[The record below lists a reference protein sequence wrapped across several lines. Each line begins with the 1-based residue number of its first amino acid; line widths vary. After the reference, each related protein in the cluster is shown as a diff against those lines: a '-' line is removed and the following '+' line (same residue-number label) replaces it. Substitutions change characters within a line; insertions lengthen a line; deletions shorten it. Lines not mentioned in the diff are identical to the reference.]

1 MHKFSKYSYIVIGLL
16 LAIQAGAQTFNI
28 VLGRPTNSSVT
39 ANILFDTPVQMYCEY
54 GILSGSYSGT
64 TTQLTTLTG
73 EPAEVKIDGLTP
85 ETRYY
90 YRVKYKKS
98 TDSSFKTSDEYN
110 FITQRKRGSA
120 FTFTV
125 ESDPHPYDKKC
136 YQPLWDICL
145 QNQLKDQP
153 DFMFDLGDTFGNDHI
168 ATTITSDQTKQLMLN
183 LRPVFGKICHS
194 VPFFFCQGNHEGES
208 GYYLLQTPPNNIA
221 TYETLWRKK
230 FYPNPY
236 PDSFYSGNTESEDF
250 GMDHPQN
257 YYAFEWG
264 DALFVVV
271 DSYRYYTTSAKPR
284 NWEWTIGKTQ
294 YDWLKST
301 LENST
306 AKYKIV
312 FTHHILGE
320 TRGAT
325 VVAKTFEWGGLDNG
339 TNKFAANRPGWDM
352 PIHQLM
358 VKNKVNLFIQGH
370 DHIYAVEE
378 LDKLIYQT
386 MPMPSDSSYIIG
398 MTDNGSAFT
407 GLKLTGSGHLRITV
421 SPDSMNVAF
430 VNALLPKDETAVS
443 KNGAIANS
451 YSVKSSYISGVIN
464 LSANPDKNACSATYN
479 AATGDFQ
486 IRFNQTLALKTT
498 LKLVGVDGKI
508 FSTKTINADIESG
521 ETMLLPATD
530 NSGKRLN
537 SGLYLLSIENNGKNQ
552 VIKTLIQ
559 KI

>member
-1 MHKFSKYSYIVIGLL
+1 MLSKLNMAIIGLT
-16 LAIQAGAQTFNI
+16 LAVHAGAQTFNI
-28 VLGRPTNSSVT
+28 VLGRPTDSSVT
-39 ANILFDTPVQMYCEY
+39 ANILFDTPVQMYFEY
-54 GILSGSYSGT
+54 GTNSGT
-64 TTQLTTLTG
+64 YTATTSQITTTLG
-73 EPAEVKIDGLTP
+73 EPVEVKMAGLLA

-90 YRVKYKKS
+90 YRVRYKKPADA
-98 TDSSFKTSDEYN
+98 TFKQSDEYR
-110 FITQRKRGSA
+110 FITQRKRGSS
-120 FTFTV
+120 FTFTI

-153 DFMFDLGDTFGNDHI
+153 DFMLDLGDTFGDDHI

-183 LRPVFGKICHS
+183 LRPIFGKICHS

-236 PDSFYSGNTESEDF
+236 PDSFYTGNTESEGF
-250 GMDHPQN
+250 GMNQPQN

-271 DSYRYYTTSAKPR
+271 DSYRYYTASAKPR

-339 TNKFAANRPGWDM
+339 TNKFTQNRPGWDM

-358 VKNKVNLFIQGH
+358 LKNKVNLFVQGH

-378 LDKLIYQT
+378 LDKLVYQT
-386 MPMPSDSSYIIG
+386 MPMPSDSSYKIG
-398 MTDNGSAFT
+398 MTDNGNAFT
-407 GLKLTGSGHLRITV
+407 GLKMTGSGHLRVTV
-421 SPDSMNVAF
+421 SPDSLKVAF
-430 VNALLPKDETAVS
+430 VNALLPKDETAGS
-443 KNGAIANS
+443 KNGDIAHS
-451 YSVKSSYISGVIN
+451 YSIKSNAVSGIN
-464 LSANPDKNACSATYN
+464 NVSLNPES
-479 AATGDFQ
+479 Q
-486 IRFNQTLALKTT
+486 ICTVFSNRSLENIQVRFNQTLSGKTV
-498 LKLVGVDGKI
+498 LKLVGIDGKVI
-508 FSTKTINADIESG
+508 FSNTINNGVETG
-521 ETMLLPATD
+521 ETIMLPAKD
-530 NSGKRLN
+530 NSGRPLN
-537 SGLYLLSIENNGKNQ
+537 SGLYLLSVNNNGICQ
-552 VIKTLIQ
+552 VLKTLIQ
-559 KI
+559 

>member
-1 MHKFSKYSYIVIGLL
+1 MLSKLNLAIIGLT
-16 LAIQAGAQTFNI
+16 LAVHAGAQTFNI
-28 VLGRPTNSSVT
+28 VLGRPTDSSVT
-39 ANILFDTPVQMYCEY
+39 ANILFDTPVQMYFEY
-54 GILSGSYSGT
+54 RTNSGT
-64 TTQLTTLTG
+64 YTATTSQITTTLG
-73 EPAEVKIDGLTP
+73 EPVEVKMAGLLA

-90 YRVKYKKS
+90 YRIRYKKPADA
-98 TDSSFKTSDEYN
+98 TFKQSDEYR
-110 FITQRKRGSA
+110 FITQRKRGSS
-120 FTFTV
+120 FTFTI

-153 DFMFDLGDTFGNDHI
+153 DFMFDLGDTFGDDHI

-236 PDSFYSGNTESEDF
+236 PDSFYSGNTESEGF
-250 GMDHPQN
+250 GMNQPQN

-271 DSYRYYTTSAKPR
+271 DSYRYYTVSAKPR

-339 TNKFAANRPGWDM
+339 TNKFTQNRPGWDM

-358 VKNKVNLFIQGH
+358 LKNKVNLFVQGH

-378 LDKLIYQT
+378 LDKLVYQT
-386 MPMPSDSSYIIG
+386 MPMPSDSSYKIG
-398 MTDNGSAFT
+398 MTDNGNAFT
-407 GLKLTGSGHLRITV
+407 GLKMTGSGHLRVTV
-421 SPDSMNVAF
+421 SPDSLKVAF

-443 KNGAIANS
+443 KNGDIAHS
-451 YSVKSSYISGVIN
+451 YSIKSNAVSGIN
-464 LSANPDKNACSATYN
+464 NVSLNPESQLCTVFSNRSLESI
-479 AATGDFQ
+479 Q
-486 IRFNQTLALKTT
+486 VRFNQTLSGKTV
-498 LKLVGVDGKI
+498 LKLVGIDGKVI
-508 FSTKTINADIESG
+508 SSNTINNGVETG
-521 ETMLLPATD
+521 ETITLLAKD
-530 NSGKRLN
+530 NSGRLLN
-537 SGLYLLSIENNGKNQ
+537 SGLYLLSVNNNGICQ
-552 VIKTLIQ
+552 VLKTLIQ
-559 KI
+559 

>member
-1 MHKFSKYSYIVIGLL
+1 MLSKLNLAIIGLT
-16 LAIQAGAQTFNI
+16 LAVHAGAQTFNI
-28 VLGRPTNSSVT
+28 VLGRPTDSSVT
-39 ANILFDTPVQMYCEY
+39 ANILFDTPVQMYFEY
-54 GILSGSYSGT
+54 GTNSGT
-64 TTQLTTLTG
+64 YTATTSQITTNLG
-73 EPAEVKIDGLTP
+73 EPVEVKMAGLLA

-90 YRVKYKKS
+90 YRVRYKKPADA
-98 TDSSFKTSDEYN
+98 TFKQSDEYR
-110 FITQRKRGSA
+110 FITQRKRGSS
-120 FTFTV
+120 FTITI

-136 YQPLWDICL
+136 YQPLWNICL

-153 DFMFDLGDTFGNDHI
+153 DFMFDLGDTFGDDHI

-183 LRPVFGKICHS
+183 LRPIFGKICHS

-236 PDSFYSGNTESEDF
+236 PDSFYSGNTESEGF
-250 GMDHPQN
+250 GMNQPQN

-271 DSYRYYTTSAKPR
+271 DSYRYYTASAKPR

-339 TNKFAANRPGWDM
+339 TNKFTQNRPGWDM

-358 VKNKVNLFIQGH
+358 LKNKVNLFVQGH

-378 LDKLIYQT
+378 LDKLVYQT
-386 MPMPSDSSYIIG
+386 MPMPSDSSYKIG
-398 MTDNGSAFT
+398 MTDNGNAFT
-407 GLKLTGSGHLRITV
+407 GLKMTGSGHLRVTV
-421 SPDSMNVAF
+421 SPDSLKVAF
-430 VNALLPKDETAVS
+430 VNALLPKDETPGS
-443 KNGAIANS
+443 KNGDIAHS
-451 YSVKSSYISGVIN
+451 YSIKSNAVSGIN
-464 LSANPDKNACSATYN
+464 NVSLIPESQLCTVFSNRSLEN
-479 AATGDFQ
+479 
-486 IRFNQTLALKTT
+486 IHVRFNQTLPGKTVI
-498 LKLVGVDGKI
+498 KFVGIDGKVF
-508 FSTKTINADIESG
+508 FSNTINNGVESG
-521 ETMLLPATD
+521 ETITLPAKD
-530 NSGKRLN
+530 NSGRPLN
-537 SGLYLLSIENNGKNQ
+537 SGLYLLSVNNNGICQ

-559 KI
+559 

>member
-1 MHKFSKYSYIVIGLL
+1 MLSKLNLAIIGLT
-16 LAIQAGAQTFNI
+16 LAVHAGAQTFNI
-28 VLGRPTNSSVT
+28 VLGRPTDSSVT
-39 ANILFDTPVQMYCEY
+39 ANILFDTPVQMYFEY
-54 GILSGSYSGT
+54 GTNSGT
-64 TTQLTTLTG
+64 YTATTSQITTALG
-73 EPAEVKIDGLTP
+73 EPVEVKMAGLVV

-90 YRVKYKKS
+90 YRVRYKKPADA
-98 TDSSFKTSDEYN
+98 TFKQSDEYR
-110 FITQRKRGSA
+110 FITQRKRGSS
-120 FTFTV
+120 FTFTI

-153 DFMFDLGDTFGNDHI
+153 DFMFDLGDTFGDDHI

-236 PDSFYSGNTESEDF
+236 PDSFYTGNTESEGF
-250 GMDHPQN
+250 GMNQPQN

-271 DSYRYYTTSAKPR
+271 DSYRYYTASAKPR

-339 TNKFAANRPGWDM
+339 TNKFTQNRPGWDM

-358 VKNKVNLFIQGH
+358 LKNKVNLFVQGH

-378 LDKLIYQT
+378 LDKLVYQT
-386 MPMPSDSSYIIG
+386 MPMPSDSSYKIG
-398 MTDNGSAFT
+398 MTDNGNAFT
-407 GLKLTGSGHLRITV
+407 GLKMTGSGHLRVTV
-421 SPDSMNVAF
+421 SPDSLKVAF

-443 KNGAIANS
+443 KNGDIAHS
-451 YSVKSSYISGVIN
+451 YSIKSNAVSGIN
-464 LSANPDKNACSATYN
+464 NVSLNPESQLCTVFSNSSLESI
-479 AATGDFQ
+479 Q
-486 IRFNQTLALKTT
+486 VRFNQTLSGKTV
-498 LKLVGVDGKI
+498 LKLVGIDGKVI
-508 FSTKTINADIESG
+508 FSNTINNGVETG
-521 ETMLLPATD
+521 ETITLPAKD
-530 NSGKRLN
+530 NSGRPLN
-537 SGLYLLSIENNGKNQ
+537 SGLYLLSVNNNGICQ
-552 VIKTLIQ
+552 VLKTLIQ
-559 KI
+559 

>member
-1 MHKFSKYSYIVIGLL
+1 MLSKLKLIIIIGLA
-16 LAIQAGAQTFNI
+16 LALNVRAQTFNI
-28 VLGRPTNSSVT
+28 VLGRPTDNSVT
-39 ANILFDTPVQMYCEY
+39 ASILFSTPVQIYLEY
-54 GILSGSYSGT
+54 GTNSGIYTSNTS
-64 TTQLTTLTG
+64 QVATTLG
-73 EPAEVKIDGLTP
+73 EPIEVKMNSLMA
-85 ETRYY
+85 ETRYF
-90 YRVKYKKS
+90 YRVRYKNASEATYKQ
-98 TDSSFKTSDEYN
+98 SDEYQ
-110 FITQRKRGSA
+110 FITQRKRGSS

-168 ATTITSDQTKQLMLN
+168 ASTITSEQTKQLMLN
-183 LRPVFGKICHS
+183 LRPIFGNICHS

-221 TYETLWRKK
+221 TYETLMRKK
-230 FYPNPY
+230 YYPNPY
-236 PDSFYSGNTESEDF
+236 PDSFYTGNTDSEGF
-250 GMDHPQN
+250 GMNQPQN

-271 DSYRYYTTSAKPR
+271 DSYRYYTISAKPR

-294 YDWLKST
+294 YDWLKRT
-301 LENST
+301 LESST

-339 TNKFAANRPGWDM
+339 TNKFSQNRPGWEM

-358 VKNKVNLFIQGH
+358 LKNNVNLFIQGH

-378 LDKLIYQT
+378 LDKLVYQT
-386 MPMPSDSSYIIG
+386 MPMPSDSSYKIG

-407 GLKLTGSGHLRITV
+407 GIKMKGSGHLRVTV
-421 SPDSMNVAF
+421 NSDSLKVDF
-430 VNALLPKDETAVS
+430 VNALLPKDETISS
-443 KNGAIANS
+443 KNGDIVHSYFIKSNAINA
-451 YSVKSSYISGVIN
+451 IN
-464 LSANPDKNACSATYN
+464 NVSLKPENQLCTVFSNPSQENI
-479 AATGDFQ
+479 Q
-486 IRFNQTLALKTT
+486 VRFNKTLYGRTILTLVSIEGEVISSKIINNSIETGESHFIATKDNLGQALNP
-498 LKLVGVDGKI
+498 GV
-508 FSTKTINADIESG
+508 
-521 ETMLLPATD
+521 
-530 NSGKRLN
+530 
-537 SGLYLLSIENNGKNQ
+537 YLLSVKNNGTSQ
-552 VIKTLIQ
+552 VLKTLIQ
-559 KI
+559 